1 MIFIVNFQFNSLL
14 LYGHFLFIVENS
26 MTRKMGQNVIKN
38 EEIDL
43 NFTLENHSNI
53 RYTIMKKIKYIPIIT
68 FLIIIYFLVGSLND
82 PTQKKWVAPASA
94 DKIINPIKT
103 NATTIPSGKKNFA

>member
-1 MIFIVNFQFNSLL
+1 
-14 LYGHFLFIVENS
+14 